1 MNHSHLIS
9 NLLFNRLAKLHII
22 VPSVIALLLI
32 IGYIL
37 NQWVLAILVALLFAG
52 LPILAIQEKAK
63 YYQHIVDTVQ
73 EGIYFV
79 DVNAQTTF
87 VNQRMADML
96 GYTIEE
102 MQGRSMFEFMDESA
116 RVEAEKNLQR
126 CKQGIKEQFDFR
138 FCRKDGSTLWTT
150 INTNSLLDD
159 NGKFEGALGMIT
171 DITRHKQAEF
181 ALQESLELW
190 QKVLAS
196 LNEAVLIVKK
206 DTKEIEQCNKTTELM
221 FGYTQEE
228 LINQKVLVLHVN
240 EEMCQH
246 FWHNIELAFD
256 KKEPFETEFQMK
268 RKNGEFFATE
278 NVITPLYE
286 KNGQLYK
293 VVSVIRDITE
303 RKQAEEIL
311 QNVVNGVSAELTA
324 ANAELTRAARLKDE
338 FISNMSHELRTP
350 LNAIL
355 GMFGMLQ
362 EEIYGVLK
370 PQQIKAIDTIGE
382 AANHLLILIN
392 GILDLAKIEA
402 GKVKLDIFQ
411 IFSEEICKTCL
422 YLVKASALKKHIK
435 ITTKYDPNVTII
447 QADERY
453 LKQIL
458 LNLLNNAIK
467 FTPQDGKV
475 NLEIRGNMAEG
486 VVKFIISDT
495 GIGIDEK
502 DMDYLFLPFV
512 QLNGGLNR
520 THEGTGLGLSLVYR
534 LVEMHGGSVSVT
546 SKPGQAS
553 CFTVALPWQP
563 TNGTVIPTVTEKK
576 PESDKILAKVSDV
589 SQNGFDKNK
598 ILAKNFGSNKKIIA
612 NVVILLVE
620 DNSIVNE
627 MLSNHLKDAG
637 YQVITTYNGSQ
648 AIEKA
653 REKHPDV
660 ILMDLQIPTMDGLEV
675 THVIR
680 NDAETATIPIIAL
693 TALAIPTEKERC
705 VKAGINKYF
714 VKPVNLQKLDVAIEE
729 LL

>member
-1 MNHSHLIS
+1 MS
-9 NLLFNRLAKLHII
+9 NSLLNRLAKLYLI
-22 VPSVIALLLI
+22 VPIIIILLI
-32 IGYIL
+32 IVGYIL
-37 NQWVLAILVALLFAG
+37 NQWILAIFIVLLFAG
-52 LPILAIQEKAK
+52 LYTVAIQEKAK

-79 DVNAQTTF
+79 DANGQTTF
-87 VNQRMADML
+87 VNQRMADIL

-102 MQGRSMFEFMDESA
+102 MQNHSMFDFMDEA
-116 RVEAEKNLQR
+116 ACIEAEKSLQH

-138 FCRKDGSTLWTT
+138 FCHKDGATLWTT
-150 INTNSLLDD
+150 INTSPMFDD
-159 NGKFEGALGMIT
+159 RGKFKGALGMIT
-171 DITRHKQAEF
+171 NITRHKQTEL

-206 DTKEIEQCNKTTELM
+206 DTKEIEQCNKTTEFM
-221 FGYTQEE
+221 FGYSQEE
-228 LINQKVLVLHVN
+228 LINQKTNILHVN
-240 EEMCQH
+240 ESMYKH
-246 FWHNIELAFD
+246 FWHNIELAFA
-256 KKEPFETEFQMK
+256 KKESFETEFQMK
-268 RKNGEFFATE
+268 RKNGDFFATE

-286 KNGQLYK
+286 KNGQLSK

-355 GMFGMLQ
+355 GMFGMLK
-362 EEIYGVLK
+362 EEIYETLN
-370 PQQIKAIDTIGE
+370 PQQTKAIDTIGG
-382 AANHLLILIN
+382 AANHLLVLIN

-402 GKVKLDIFQ
+402 GKVKLDIFP
-411 IFSEEICKTCL
+411 IFSKEICKTCL
-422 YLVKASALKKHIK
+422 YLVKAVALKKHIRV
-435 ITTKYDPNVTII
+435 TTKYDPSVTIL

-467 FTPQDGKV
+467 FTPQNGTV
-475 NLEIRGNMAEG
+475 NLEVHGNATEG
-486 VVKFIISDT
+486 VVKFKISDT

-520 THEGTGLGLSLVYR
+520 NHEGTGLGLSLVYR

-546 SKPGQAS
+546 SKLGKGS
-553 CFTVALPWQP
+553 CFTVALPWREEVPP
-563 TNGTVIPTVTEKK
+563 TDQKLVN
-576 PESDKILAKVSDV
+576 DKVLAKVSGI
-589 SQNGFDKNK
+589 SHHDKNK
-598 ILAKNFGSNKKIIA
+598 ILAKSSGSSKEIITK
-612 NVVILLVE
+612 VVILIAD
-620 DNSIVNE
+620 DNSVVNE
-627 MLSNHLKDAG
+627 ILSNYLKFVG
-637 YQVITTYNGSQ
+637 YQVIVAYNGNQ
-648 AIEKA
+648 AIEKT
-653 REKHPDV
+653 REKHPNI
-660 ILMDLQIPTMDGLEV
+660 ILMDLQMPTVDGLEA
-675 THVIR
+675 TRVIR
-680 NDAETATIPIIAL
+680 NEAEIAQIPIIAL
-693 TALAIPTEKERC
+693 TALVIPAEKERC
-705 VKAGINKYF
+705 FNAGINKYF
-714 VKPVNLQKLDVAIEE
+714 VKPVSLQKLEAAIEE